1 MDLNE
6 LPSLKRIT
14 GAPIVIHKRRQTN
27 EKEKSFMVNIAIIWV
42 WQDPMINY
50 KRRQEISQAAC
61 MFVAGDYG
69 FEKTY
74 HRRKL
79 LNGFYCWM
87 VTLMKARMIRCYP
100 VTLVLMRTWGILS
113 PDTEAISTRFSEIH
127 RSYTDP
133 WQSFNS
139 LMI

>member
-50 KRRQEISQAAC
+50 KRRQEISQAAYRLVSC
-61 MFVAGDYG
+61 GCG
-69 FEKTY
+69 FEKPSIV
-74 HRRKL
+74 KNSSMGSIVGWLPL
-79 LNGFYCWM
+79 LSKG
-87 VTLMKARMIRCYP
+87 
-100 VTLVLMRTWGILS
+100 
-113 PDTEAISTRFSEIH
+113 
-127 RSYTDP
+127 
-133 WQSFNS
+133 
-139 LMI
+139 